1 MRNGKPTYRGLIYY
15 RYILGLSVCGKA
27 FNYGFN
33 KSKEVYLVANIELK
47 QQKVNEIT
55 EKIKKSQAVI
65 LTGYKGITVEE
76 DTQLRKQLRE
86 AGVEYKVIKNTLT
99 SRAAK
104 EAGFDQVDEYLK
116 GPVSVAFGYDD
127 PTAPARIL
135 ADFAKD
141 HNSIEL
147 KAGIVQGQFFDSAK
161 INELSKIPPKEVLIA
176 KLLGS
181 LKSPL
186 SKFVYVVNAIKEKK
200 EQEANA

>member
-1 MRNGKPTYRGLIYY
+1 LIYD
-15 RYILGLSVCGKA
+15 RYILGLSVCGEA

-33 KSKEVYLVANIELK
+33 KSREVYLVANIELK

-65 LTGYKGITVEE
+65 LTSYKGITVEE

-104 EAGFDQVDEYLK
+104 EAGFEQMDEYLK

-135 ADFAKD
+135 ADFAKNHD
-141 HNSIEL
+141 SIEL
-147 KAGIVQGQFFDSAK
+147 KAGIVQGKFFDSAK